1 MAHFELNTNGAIAI
15 NWCNLDCFT
24 QGYVE
29 ALFFTESSHCVMAI
43 DWPKDGDADGL
54 DGEIPAD
61 IGFCEL
67 APCAIASIMNDCAQ
81 FQLDNAALLEQAAE
95 SDGYDMVQAGRDYWF
110 TRNGHGVGF
119 WDRGLGEVGDSLS
132 DASGR
137 REVNPWFNPADG
149 KVYTS

>member
-1 MAHFELNTNGAIAI
+1 MTQFELNTNGAIAI
-15 NWCNLDCFT
+15 NWQDLDCFT
-24 QGYVE
+24 QGYIE
-29 ALFFTESSHCVMAI
+29 ALFFTESSPCVMAI
-43 DWPKDGDADGL
+43 DWPKDGNAEGL

-67 APCAIASIMNDCAQ
+67 APCAIASIMNDCAA
-81 FQLDNAALLEQAAE
+81 FQLNNAALLDQATD

-119 WDRGLGEVGDSLS
+119 WDRGLGDVGDSLS

-137 REVNPWFNPADG
+137 REVNPWFNPTDG
-149 KVYTS
+149 KVYIS